1 MASIQRILNN
11 ESSSKLS
18 RLTKDYKSQMIHY
31 SNLKNSNKQFYT
43 MDPDVIL
50 DLADHIEIAGGIQEP
65 VVARKIDVDRY
76 EILGGHKRV
85 AAVRF
90 LVEERGRNDLAFV
103 PVHVVQ
109 VNDWMAEYLLISLN
123 DYPDKSEYERM
134 TEVIRLQD
142 ILPHIEGGKAKM
154 TRMLRKR
161 ISEET
166 GISETRIAN
175 YKSIHKNLC
184 PDGMKLFKEGTLGVS
199 AAVELA
205 SMEAERQSDLIH
217 QGITALT
224 DIRKYKQ
231 IANQKMAHN
240 PEKVET
246 ETMESA
252 DDAENKIPVVELI
265 GDEKTDEVKQIPDP
279 LVVAYQMYDKAEK
292 RRISTTGLSRMK
304 AQIEVEALD
313 MWIEAKEAAEQK
325 KINQA

>member
-31 SNLKNSNKQFYT
+31 SNLKNSRKQFYT
-43 MDPDVIL
+43 MDSAVIS
-50 DLADHIEIAGGIQEP
+50 DLADHIELAGGIQEP
-65 VVARKIDVDRY
+65 VVARKVDVDQY

-85 AAVRF
+85 AAVRL

-134 TEVIRLQD
+134 SEIIRLQD
-142 ILPHIEGGKAKM
+142 ILPHIDGGKAKM

-205 SMEAERQSDLIH
+205 SMETERQSDLIH
-217 QGITALT
+217 QGITTLS
-224 DIRKYKQ
+224 DIRQYKQ
-231 IANQKMAHN
+231 TVQQTMTHD
-240 PEKVET
+240 PETKET
-246 ETMESA
+246 ETMEFA
-252 DDAENKIPVVELI
+252 DDAEEKTPVVELL
-265 GDEKTDEVKQIPDP
+265 GDEKSDKAKQIPDP
-279 LVVAYQMYDKAEK
+279 LVVAYQMYDKAE
-292 RRISTTGLSRMK
+292 RRKKSATGLSRMK
-304 AQIEVEALD
+304 AQIEAEALD
-313 MWIEAKEAAEQK
+313 MWIEAKEAAE
-325 KINQA
+325 KIHQA

>member
-1 MASIQRILNN
+1 MTSIQRILNN
-11 ESSSKLS
+11 DSSSKLS

-31 SNLKNSNKQFYT
+31 SSLKNSKKQFYT
-43 MDPDVIL
+43 MDPAVIS
-50 DLADHIEIAGGIQEP
+50 DLADHIELAGGIQEP

-175 YKSIHKNLC
+175 YKSIHNNLC
-184 PDGMKLFKEGTLGVS
+184 PEGMKLFKEGTLGVS

-217 QGITALT
+217 QGIIALT

-231 IANQKMAHN
+231 NANHTIANDS
-240 PEKVET
+240 ET
-246 ETMESA
+246 KEPETMEFA
-252 DDAENKIPVVELI
+252 DDAEDKISVVELL
-265 GDEKTDEVKQIPDP
+265 GVEKTDEVKQIPDP

-292 RRISTTGLSRMK
+292 RMISTTGLSRMK
-304 AQIEVEALD
+304 AQIEAEALA

>member
-31 SNLKNSNKQFYT
+31 SNLKNSKKQFYT

-175 YKSIHKNLC
+175 YRSIHNNLC
-184 PDGMKLFKEGTLGVS
+184 AEGMKLFKEGTLGIS

-224 DIRKYKQ
+224 YIRKYKQ
-231 IANQKMAHN
+231 IANQKVAHN
-240 PEKVET
+240 PEKMET

-252 DDAENKIPVVELI
+252 DDAEHKIPVVELI
-265 GDEKTDEVKQIPDP
+265 GDEKIDKVKQISDP

-292 RRISTTGLSRMK
+292 RMISTTGLSRMK
-304 AQIEVEALD
+304 AQIEAEALA

-325 KINQA
+325 KTNQA

>member
-31 SNLKNSNKQFYT
+31 SNLKNSKKQFYT

-50 DLADHIEIAGGIQEP
+50 DLADHIEMAGGIQEP
-65 VVARKIDVDRY
+65 IVARKIDVDRY

-90 LVEERGRNDLAFV
+90 LVEERGRKELAFV

-175 YKSIHKNLC
+175 YKCIHNNLC
-184 PDGMKLFKEGTLGVS
+184 PEGMKLFKEGTLGVS

-205 SMEAERQSDLIH
+205 SMEAERQSELIH

-240 PEKVET
+240 PEKMET

-265 GDEKTDEVKQIPDP
+265 GEEKTDEVKQIPDP

-304 AQIEVEALD
+304 AQIEAEALG